1 MNVLDPFG
9 ILPRATRYGVSA
21 GTAAASVGAR
31 TAITVQR
38 VLEERLADV
47 VTRVLIEQRLVERI
61 ADELVASGAVD
72 RMVDRALESPHMT
85 ELVERVLESQGMD
98 RLVAQVLESR
108 LVDTSVARVLAS
120 EELWLVVDEVARSPA
135 VTAAISQQGAGFADQ
150 IATEVGQRSR
160 RADAWVERAA
170 RRMLHRHPRPPD
182 LPDPATP

>member
-9 ILPRATRYGVSA
+9 IWRYGFAAGITAASA
-21 GTAAASVGAR
+21 GVRYAT
-31 TAITVQR
+31 TMQR
-38 VLEERLADV
+38 VLEERLADA
-47 VTRVLIEQRLVERI
+47 VTRVLIEQELVERV

-72 RMVDRALESPHMT
+72 RMVDRALESPRMT
-85 ELVERVLESQGMD
+85 ELLERVLDSEGME
-98 RLVAQVLESR
+98 RLVAQVLDSR

-160 RADAWVERAA
+160 RADAWLERAA
-170 RRMLHRHPRPPD
+170 RRMLHRQPPPD
-182 LPDPATP
+182 VPDPATP

>member
-9 ILPRATRYGVSA
+9 IWPRATWYGLSA
-21 GTAAASVGAR
+21 VGAGAR
-31 TAITVQR
+31 AATTMQR
-38 VLEERLADV
+38 MVEERLADA

-72 RMVDRALESPHMT
+72 RMVDQALESPRMM
-85 ELVERVLESQGMD
+85 ELLERVLDSEGME
-98 RLVAQVLESR
+98 RLVAQVLDSR

-182 LPDPATP
+182 VPDPATP